1 MERLNSDSADAPPMS
16 PTKVA
21 QAEAVK
27 KQGDLV
33 RKLKEEK
40 ADKAKVRPINLY
52 IVIFLGTYR
61 LFDARACEVMGK
73 NYKQ

>member
-27 KQGDLV
+27 KQGDVV

-40 ADKAKVRPINLY
+40 ADKAKVRPPSLYFDILGAFCACGNL
-52 IVIFLGTYR
+52 IQV
-61 LFDARACEVMGK
+61 
-73 NYKQ
+73 

>member
-21 QAEAVK
+21 LAEAVK
-27 KQGDLV
+27 KQGDVV

-40 ADKAKVRPINLY
+40 ADKAKVRTASLSLY
-52 IVIFLGTYR
+52 CDILGT
-61 LFDARACEVMGK
+61 ARACEVMSE